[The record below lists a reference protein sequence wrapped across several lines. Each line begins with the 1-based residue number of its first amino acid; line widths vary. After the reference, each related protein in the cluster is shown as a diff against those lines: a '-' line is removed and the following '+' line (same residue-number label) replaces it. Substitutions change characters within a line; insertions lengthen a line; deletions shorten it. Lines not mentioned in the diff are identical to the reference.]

1 MPILWTANVMT
12 DDAAYIRVH
21 LATVEVKIVNGV
33 AQFDMIRQDM
43 ETLHDVLSVALGRA
57 KTP

>member
-1 MPILWTANVMT
+1 MSILWMANVMT

-21 LATVEVKIVNGV
+21 LSTVEVKIVNGV

-43 ETLHDVLSVALGRA
+43 EALRDVLSLALDR
-57 KTP
+57 K